1 MKTLLYISIC
11 CSLLVAS
18 FTFGQQTPFSSHY
31 YINMM
36 TINPSLTGTSENTQ
50 AFLSHRSQFAGLNG
64 GPQTSYLSLD
74 GPTLS
79 KKFGIGFTALNDV
92 TSILART
99 NFMVNYAYALKLGN
113 NSSLRFGIAAGVQN
127 NRIDFD
133 KAQVVDQNDVILYGP
148 RQNQTVFNADFGLAL
163 NVKKLQFGFAIP
175 QLLNNEPL
183 FTTNT
188 GEDLIYST
196 KRHIRSTIKYEFA
209 FGENGKNVFYP
220 LVMIRAVKGAPVQY
234 DINAVLDFKKRSW
247 FGVTY
252 HSNYAVAVS
261 AGLRLDNFSIG
272 YAHDF
277 VLAKVTNYSKRSSE
291 IVLSYQFGEKDKAQQ
306 VINEELKKQI
316 ALNNK
321 KVNENIDEL
330 ELLKEQTDSLK
341 QQTDSLKT
349 ELQKSTSKV
358 NELSKNVN
366 STIDAQNAIKNDL
379 NNTQQQLR
387 NVQTNNNK
395 QQAINNTPYE
405 KPVLPTNEKVISG
418 SKADFVDENGNEA
431 QAGFYVVVGAFGV
444 ENNAL
449 NYKAECINSGIT
461 QTAILWNKSRGVREV
476 YVFYSIERSEAVV
489 EKLKYVVDHPKVWIL
504 KLD

>member
-1 MKTLLYISIC
+1 MKTLLYISI
-11 CSLLVAS
+11 SYLLLVGS
-18 FTFGQQTPFSSHY
+18 ISFGQQMPFSSHY

-36 TINPSLTGTSENTQ
+36 TVNPALTGSGENTQ
-50 AFLSHRSQFAGLNG
+50 AYLSHRSQFAGLNG

-99 NFMVNYAYALKLGN
+99 NFMVNYAYSLKLGN
-113 NSSLRFGIAAGVQN
+113 ESNLRFGLAAGIQN

-234 DINAVLDFKKRSW
+234 DINAVLDFKKRAW
-247 FGVTY
+247 FGITY

-261 AGLRLDNFSIG
+261 AGLRMDKFAIG

-277 VLAKVTNYSKRSSE
+277 VLAKVANYSKRSSE
-291 IVLSYQFGEKDKAQQ
+291 IVLSYQFGEKDNAQQ
-306 VINEELKKQI
+306 LINEELKKQI

-321 KVNENIDEL
+321 KVNENIDEIEIL
-330 ELLKEQTDSLK
+330 TEQTDSLK
-341 QQTDSLKT
+341 SELEKT
-349 ELQKSTSKV
+349 NSKL

-379 NNTQQQLR
+379 NNTQQQLK
-387 NVQTNNNK
+387 NVQSNNIK
-395 QQAINNTPYE
+395 QQAIENIPYE

-418 SKADFVDENGNEA
+418 SKVDFVDENGNEA

-461 QTAILWNKSRGVREV
+461 QTAILWNKTRGVREV
-476 YVFYSIERSEAVV
+476 YVFYSLDRSEAVV

>member
-1 MKTLLYISIC
+1 
-11 CSLLVAS
+11 
-18 FTFGQQTPFSSHY
+18 
-31 YINMM
+31 MM
-36 TINPSLTGTSENTQ
+36 TVNPALTGSGENTQ
-50 AFLSHRSQFAGLNG
+50 AYLSHRSQFAGLNG

-99 NFMVNYAYALKLGN
+99 NFMVNYAYSLKLGN
-113 NSSLRFGIAAGVQN
+113 ESNLRFGLAAGIQN

-234 DINAVLDFKKRSW
+234 DINAVLDFKKRAW
-247 FGVTY
+247 FGITY

-261 AGLRLDNFSIG
+261 AGLRMDKFAIG

-277 VLAKVTNYSKRSSE
+277 VLSKVANYSKRSSE
-291 IVLSYQFGEKDKAQQ
+291 IVLSYQFGEKDNAQQ
-306 VINEELKKQI
+306 LINEELKKQI

-321 KVNENIDEL
+321 KVNENIDEIEIL
-330 ELLKEQTDSLK
+330 TEQTDSLK
-341 QQTDSLKT
+341 SELEKT
-349 ELQKSTSKV
+349 NSKL

-379 NNTQQQLR
+379 NNTQQQLK
-387 NVQTNNNK
+387 NVQSNNIK
-395 QQAINNTPYE
+395 QQAIENIPYE

-418 SKADFVDENGNEA
+418 SKVDFVDENGNEA

-461 QTAILWNKSRGVREV
+461 QTAILWNKTRGVREV
-476 YVFYSIERSEAVV
+476 YVFYSLDRSEAVV

>member
-1 MKTLLYISIC
+1 
-11 CSLLVAS
+11 
-18 FTFGQQTPFSSHY
+18 
-31 YINMM
+31 MM
-36 TINPSLTGTSENTQ
+36 TVNPALTGSGENTQ
-50 AFLSHRSQFAGLNG
+50 AYLSHRSQFAGLNG

-99 NFMVNYAYALKLGN
+99 NFMVNYAYSLKLGN
-113 NSSLRFGIAAGVQN
+113 ESNLRFGLAAGIQN

-234 DINAVLDFKKRSW
+234 DINAVLDFKKRAW
-247 FGVTY
+247 FGITY

-261 AGLRLDNFSIG
+261 AGLRMDKFAIG

-277 VLAKVTNYSKRSSE
+277 VLAKVANYSKRSSE
-291 IVLSYQFGEKDKAQQ
+291 IVLSYQFGEKDNAQQ
-306 VINEELKKQI
+306 LINEELKKQI

-321 KVNENIDEL
+321 KVNENIDEIEIL
-330 ELLKEQTDSLK
+330 TEQTDSLK
-341 QQTDSLKT
+341 SELEKT
-349 ELQKSTSKV
+349 NSKL

-379 NNTQQQLR
+379 NNTQQQLK
-387 NVQTNNNK
+387 NVQSNNIK
-395 QQAINNTPYE
+395 QQAIENIPYE

-418 SKADFVDENGNEA
+418 SKVDFVDENGNEA

-461 QTAILWNKSRGVREV
+461 QTAILWNKTRGVREV
-476 YVFYSIERSEAVV
+476 YVFYSLDRSEAVV

>member
-1 MKTLLYISIC
+1 
-11 CSLLVAS
+11 
-18 FTFGQQTPFSSHY
+18 
-31 YINMM
+31 MM
-36 TINPSLTGTSENTQ
+36 TVNPALTGSGENTQ
-50 AFLSHRSQFAGLNG
+50 AFLSHRSQFTGLNG

-99 NFMVNYAYALKLGN
+99 NFMVNYAYSLKLGN
-113 NSSLRFGIAAGVQN
+113 ESNLRFGLAAGIQN

-175 QLLNNEPL
+175 QLLSNEPI

-196 KRHIRSTIKYEFA
+196 KRHIRSTLKYEFA

-234 DINAVLDFKKRSW
+234 DINAVLDFKKRAW

-252 HSNYAVAVS
+252 HSNYAIAVS
-261 AGLRLDNFSIG
+261 AGLRMDNFSIG

-277 VLAKVTNYSKRSSE
+277 VLSKVANYSKRSSE
-291 IVLSYQFGEKDKAQQ
+291 IVLSYRFGEKDKAQQ
-306 VINEELKKQI
+306 LINEELKKQMD
-316 ALNNK
+316 LNNK
-321 KVNENIDEL
+321 KVNDNIDEIEAL
-330 ELLKEQTDSLK
+330 TEQTDSLK
-341 QQTDSLKT
+341 SELEKT
-349 ELQKSTSKV
+349 NSKL

-366 STIDAQNAIKNDL
+366 STIDAQNAIKNEL
-379 NNTQQQLR
+379 NNTQQQLK
-387 NVQTNNNK
+387 NAQLNNN
-395 QQAINNTPYE
+395 QQQIQEVKPYE

-461 QTAILWNKSRGVREV
+461 QTAILWNKTRGVREV
-476 YVFYSIERSEAVV
+476 YVYYTKERAEAVT

>member
-1 MKTLLYISIC
+1 M
-11 CSLLVAS
+11 
-18 FTFGQQTPFSSHY
+18 PFSSHY

-36 TINPSLTGTSENTQ
+36 TVNPALTGSGENTQ
-50 AFLSHRSQFAGLNG
+50 AFLSHRSQFTGLNG

-99 NFMVNYAYALKLGN
+99 NFMVNYAYSLKLGN
-113 NSSLRFGIAAGVQN
+113 ESNLRFGLAAGIQN

-175 QLLNNEPL
+175 QLLANEPI

-196 KRHIRSTIKYEFA
+196 KRHIRSTLKYEFV

-234 DINAVLDFKKRSW
+234 DINAVLDFKKRAW

-252 HSNYAVAVS
+252 HSNYAIAVS
-261 AGLRLDNFSIG
+261 AGLRMDNFSIG

-277 VLAKVTNYSKRSSE
+277 VLSKVANYSKRSSE
-291 IVLSYQFGEKDKAQQ
+291 IVLSYRFGEKDKAQQ
-306 VINEELKKQI
+306 LINEELKKQMD
-316 ALNNK
+316 LNNK
-321 KVNENIDEL
+321 KVNDNIDEIEAL
-330 ELLKEQTDSLK
+330 TEQTDSLK
-341 QQTDSLKT
+341 SELEKT
-349 ELQKSTSKV
+349 NSKL

-366 STIDAQNAIKNDL
+366 STIDAQNAIKNEL
-379 NNTQQQLR
+379 NNAQQQLK
-387 NVQTNNNK
+387 NAQLNNN
-395 QQAINNTPYE
+395 QQQIQEVKPYE

-461 QTAILWNKSRGVREV
+461 QTAILWNKTRGVREV
-476 YVFYSIERSEAVV
+476 YVYYTKERAEAVT

>member
-1 MKTLLYISIC
+1 MKTLLYISI
-11 CSLLVAS
+11 SYLLLVGS
-18 FTFGQQTPFSSHY
+18 ISFGQQMPFSSHY

-36 TINPSLTGTSENTQ
+36 TVNPALTGSGENTQ
-50 AFLSHRSQFAGLNG
+50 AYLSHRSQFAGLNG

-99 NFMVNYAYALKLGN
+99 NFMVNYAYSLKLGN
-113 NSSLRFGIAAGVQN
+113 ESNLRFGLAAGIQN

-247 FGVTY
+247 FGITY

-261 AGLRLDNFSIG
+261 AGLRMDKFAIG

-277 VLAKVTNYSKRSSE
+277 VLAKVANYSKRSSE
-291 IVLSYQFGEKDKAQQ
+291 IVLSYQFGEKDNAQQ
-306 VINEELKKQI
+306 LINEELKKQI

-321 KVNENIDEL
+321 KVNENIDEIEIL
-330 ELLKEQTDSLK
+330 TEQTDSLK
-341 QQTDSLKT
+341 SELEKT
-349 ELQKSTSKV
+349 NSKL

-379 NNTQQQLR
+379 NNTQQQLK
-387 NVQTNNNK
+387 NVQSNNIK
-395 QQAINNTPYE
+395 QQAIENVPYE

-418 SKADFVDENGNEA
+418 SKVDFVDENGNEA

-461 QTAILWNKSRGVREV
+461 QTAILWNKTRGVREV
-476 YVFYSIERSEAVV
+476 YVFYSLDRSEAVV

>member
-1 MKTLLYISIC
+1 MKTLLYISI
-11 CSLLVAS
+11 SYVLIVGS
-18 FTFGQQTPFSSHY
+18 ISFGQQMPFSSHY

-36 TINPSLTGTSENTQ
+36 TVNPALTGSGENTQ
-50 AFLSHRSQFAGLNG
+50 AFLSHRSQFTGLNG

-99 NFMVNYAYALKLGN
+99 NFMVNYAYSLKLGN
-113 NSSLRFGIAAGVQN
+113 ESNLRFGLAAGIQN

-175 QLLNNEPL
+175 QLLANEPI

-196 KRHIRSTIKYEFA
+196 KRHIRSTLKYEFA

-234 DINAVLDFKKRSW
+234 DINAVLDFKKRAW

-252 HSNYAVAVS
+252 HSNYAIAVS
-261 AGLRLDNFSIG
+261 AGLRMDNFSIG

-277 VLAKVTNYSKRSSE
+277 VLSKVANYSKRSSE
-291 IVLSYQFGEKDKAQQ
+291 IVLSYRFGEKDKAQQ
-306 VINEELKKQI
+306 LLNEELKKQMD
-316 ALNNK
+316 LNNK
-321 KVNENIDEL
+321 KVNDNIDEIEAL
-330 ELLKEQTDSLK
+330 NEQTDSLK
-341 QQTDSLKT
+341 SELEKT
-349 ELQKSTSKV
+349 NSKL

-366 STIDAQNAIKNDL
+366 STIDAQNAIKNEL
-379 NNTQQQLR
+379 NNTQQQLK
-387 NVQTNNNK
+387 NAQLNNN
-395 QQAINNTPYE
+395 QQQIQEVKPYE

-461 QTAILWNKSRGVREV
+461 QTAILWNKTRGVREV
-476 YVFYSIERSEAVV
+476 YVYYTKERAEAVT

>member
-1 MKTLLYISIC
+1 
-11 CSLLVAS
+11 
-18 FTFGQQTPFSSHY
+18 
-31 YINMM
+31 MM
-36 TINPSLTGTSENTQ
+36 TVNPALTGSGENTQ
-50 AFLSHRSQFAGLNG
+50 AYLSHRSQFAGLNG

-99 NFMVNYAYALKLGN
+99 NFMVNYAYSLKLGN
-113 NSSLRFGIAAGVQN
+113 ESNLRFGLAAGIQN

-247 FGVTY
+247 FGITY

-261 AGLRLDNFSIG
+261 AGLRMDKFAIG

-277 VLAKVTNYSKRSSE
+277 VLAKVANYSKRSSE
-291 IVLSYQFGEKDKAQQ
+291 IVLSYQFGEKDNAQQ
-306 VINEELKKQI
+306 LINEELKKQI

-321 KVNENIDEL
+321 KVNENIDEIEIL
-330 ELLKEQTDSLK
+330 TEQTDSLK
-341 QQTDSLKT
+341 SELEKT
-349 ELQKSTSKV
+349 NSKL

-379 NNTQQQLR
+379 NNTQQQLK
-387 NVQTNNNK
+387 NVQSNNIK
-395 QQAINNTPYE
+395 QQAIENVPYE

-418 SKADFVDENGNEA
+418 SKVDFVDENGNEA

-461 QTAILWNKSRGVREV
+461 QTAILWNKTRGVREV
-476 YVFYSIERSEAVV
+476 YVFYSLDRSEAVV

>member
-1 MKTLLYISIC
+1 MKTLLYISI
-11 CSLLVAS
+11 SYLLLVGS
-18 FTFGQQTPFSSHY
+18 ISFGQQMPFSSHY

-36 TINPSLTGTSENTQ
+36 TVNPALTGSGENTQ
-50 AFLSHRSQFAGLNG
+50 AFLSHRSQFTGLNG

-99 NFMVNYAYALKLGN
+99 NFMVNYAYSLKLGN
-113 NSSLRFGIAAGVQN
+113 ESNLRFGLAAGIQN

-175 QLLNNEPL
+175 QLLANEPI

-196 KRHIRSTIKYEFA
+196 KRHIRSTLKYEFA

-220 LVMIRAVKGAPVQY
+220 LVMIRAVKGAPVQF
-234 DINAVLDFKKRSW
+234 DINAVLDFKKRAW

-252 HSNYAVAVS
+252 HSNYAIAVS
-261 AGLRLDNFSIG
+261 AGLRMDNFSIG

-277 VLAKVTNYSKRSSE
+277 VLSKVANYSKRSSE
-291 IVLSYQFGEKDKAQQ
+291 IVLSYRFGEKDKAQQ
-306 VINEELKKQI
+306 LLNEELKKQMD
-316 ALNNK
+316 LNNK
-321 KVNENIDEL
+321 KVNDNIDEIEAL
-330 ELLKEQTDSLK
+330 NEQTDSLK
-341 QQTDSLKT
+341 SELEKT
-349 ELQKSTSKV
+349 NSKL

-366 STIDAQNAIKNDL
+366 STIDAQNAIKNEL
-379 NNTQQQLR
+379 NNTQQQLK
-387 NVQTNNNK
+387 NAQLNNN
-395 QQAINNTPYE
+395 QQQIQEVKPYE

-461 QTAILWNKSRGVREV
+461 QTAILWNKTRGVREV
-476 YVFYSIERSEAVV
+476 YVYYTKERAEAVT

>member
-1 MKTLLYISIC
+1 MKTLLYLSISY
-11 CSLLVAS
+11 SLLVSS
-18 FTFGQQTPFSSHY
+18 FSFGQQMPFSSHY

-36 TINPSLTGTSENTQ
+36 TINPALTGSGENTQ

-64 GPQTSYLSLD
+64 GPQTSYLTLD

-99 NFMVNYAYALKLGN
+99 NFMVNYAYSLKLGSE
-113 NSSLRFGIAAGVQN
+113 SSLRFGLAAGIQN

-133 KAQVVDQNDVILYGP
+133 KAQVVDQNDIILYGP
-148 RQNQTVFNADFGLAL
+148 RQNQTVFNADFGVAL
-163 NVKKLQFGFAIP
+163 NLKKLQFGFAVP

-196 KRHIRSTIKYEFA
+196 KRHIRSTLKYEFA
-209 FGENGKNVFYP
+209 FGENGNTTFYP
-220 LVMIRAVKGAPVQY
+220 LVMIRAVKGAPVQF
-234 DINAVLDFKKRSW
+234 DINAVLDFKKRAW
-247 FGVTY
+247 FGLTY
-252 HSNYAVAVS
+252 HNNYAIAVS

-277 VLAKVTNYSKRSSE
+277 VLSKVSNYSKRSSE
-291 IVLSYQFGEKDKAQQ
+291 IVLSYRFGEKDKAQQ
-306 VINEELKKQI
+306 LINEELKKQM

-321 KVNENIDEL
+321 KANENIDEI

-341 QQTDSLKT
+341 T
-349 ELQKSTSKV
+349 ELNKTNSKV

-366 STIDAQNAIKNDL
+366 STIDAQNALKNDL
-379 NNTQQQLR
+379 NNTQQQIK
-387 NVQTNNNK
+387 NVQKNIN
-395 QQAINNTPYE
+395 QQPQELKPYE
-405 KPVLPTNEKVISG
+405 KPILPTNEKVISG
-418 SKADFVDENGNEA
+418 SKVDFVDENGDEA
-431 QAGFYVVVGAFGV
+431 KAGFYVVVGAFGV

-449 NYKAECINSGIT
+449 NYKAECINSGIS

-476 YVFYSIERSEAVV
+476 YVFYSIDRSEAVV

>member
-1 MKTLLYISIC
+1 MKTLLYISI
-11 CSLLVAS
+11 SYLLLVGS
-18 FTFGQQTPFSSHY
+18 ISFGQQMPFSSHY

-36 TINPSLTGTSENTQ
+36 TVNPALTGSRENTQ
-50 AFLSHRSQFAGLNG
+50 AYLSHRSQFAGLNG

-99 NFMVNYAYALKLGN
+99 NFMVNYAYSLKLGN
-113 NSSLRFGIAAGVQN
+113 ESNLRFGLAAGIQN

-234 DINAVLDFKKRSW
+234 DINAVLDFKKRAW
-247 FGVTY
+247 FGITY

-261 AGLRLDNFSIG
+261 AGLRMDKFAIG

-277 VLAKVTNYSKRSSE
+277 VLAKVANYSKRSSE
-291 IVLSYQFGEKDKAQQ
+291 IVLSYQFGEKDNAQQ
-306 VINEELKKQI
+306 LINEELKKQI

-321 KVNENIDEL
+321 KVNENIDEIEIL
-330 ELLKEQTDSLK
+330 TEQTDSLK
-341 QQTDSLKT
+341 SELEKT
-349 ELQKSTSKV
+349 NSKL

-379 NNTQQQLR
+379 NNTQQQLK
-387 NVQTNNNK
+387 NVQSNNIK
-395 QQAINNTPYE
+395 QQAIENVPYE

-461 QTAILWNKSRGVREV
+461 QTAILWNKTRGVREV
-476 YVFYSIERSEAVV
+476 YVFYSLDRSEAVV

-504 KLD
+504 KLG

>member
-1 MKTLLYISIC
+1 
-11 CSLLVAS
+11 
-18 FTFGQQTPFSSHY
+18 
-31 YINMM
+31 MM
-36 TINPSLTGTSENTQ
+36 TVNPALTGSGENTQ
-50 AFLSHRSQFAGLNG
+50 AYLSHRSQFAGLNG

-99 NFMVNYAYALKLGN
+99 NFMVNYAYSLKLGN
-113 NSSLRFGIAAGVQN
+113 ESNLRFGLAAGIQN

-148 RQNQTVFNADFGLAL
+148 RQNQTVFNAYFGLAL

-220 LVMIRAVKGAPVQY
+220 LVMIRAVKGAPIQY
-234 DINAVLDFKKRSW
+234 DINAVLDFKKRAW
-247 FGVTY
+247 FGITY

-261 AGLRLDNFSIG
+261 AGLRMDKFAIG

-277 VLAKVTNYSKRSSE
+277 VLAKVANYSKRSSE
-291 IVLSYQFGEKDKAQQ
+291 IVLSYQFGEKDNAQQ
-306 VINEELKKQI
+306 LINEELKKQI

-321 KVNENIDEL
+321 KVNENIDEIEIL
-330 ELLKEQTDSLK
+330 TEQTDSLK
-341 QQTDSLKT
+341 SELEKT
-349 ELQKSTSKV
+349 NSKL

-379 NNTQQQLR
+379 NNTQQQLK
-387 NVQTNNNK
+387 NVQSNNIK
-395 QQAINNTPYE
+395 QQAIENVPYE

-461 QTAILWNKSRGVREV
+461 QTAILWNKTRGVREV
-476 YVFYSIERSEAVV
+476 YVFYSLDRSEAVV

>member
-1 MKTLLYISIC
+1 MKTLLYISI
-11 CSLLVAS
+11 SYLLLVGS
-18 FTFGQQTPFSSHY
+18 ISFGQQMPFSSHY

-36 TINPSLTGTSENTQ
+36 TVNPALTGSGENTQ
-50 AFLSHRSQFAGLNG
+50 AYLSHRSQFAGLNG

-99 NFMVNYAYALKLGN
+99 NFMVNYAYSLKLGN
-113 NSSLRFGIAAGVQN
+113 ESNLRFGLAAGIQN

-175 QLLNNEPL
+175 QLLANEPI

-196 KRHIRSTIKYEFA
+196 KRHIRSTLKYEFA

-220 LVMIRAVKGAPVQY
+220 LVMIRAVKGAPVQF
-234 DINAVLDFKKRSW
+234 DINAVLDFKKRAW
-247 FGVTY
+247 FVVTY
-252 HSNYAVAVS
+252 HSNYAIAVS
-261 AGLRLDNFSIG
+261 AGLRMDNFSIG

-277 VLAKVTNYSKRSSE
+277 VLSKVANYSKRSSE
-291 IVLSYQFGEKDKAQQ
+291 IVLSYRFGEKDKAQQ
-306 VINEELKKQI
+306 LLNEELKKQMD
-316 ALNNK
+316 LNNK
-321 KVNENIDEL
+321 KVNDNIDEIEAL
-330 ELLKEQTDSLK
+330 NEQTDSLK
-341 QQTDSLKT
+341 SELEKT
-349 ELQKSTSKV
+349 NSKL

-366 STIDAQNAIKNDL
+366 STIDAQNAIKNEL
-379 NNTQQQLR
+379 NNTQQQLK
-387 NVQTNNNK
+387 NAQLNNN
-395 QQAINNTPYE
+395 QQQIQEVKPYE

-461 QTAILWNKSRGVREV
+461 QTAILWNKTRGVREV
-476 YVFYSIERSEAVV
+476 YVFYSLDRSEAVV

>member
-1 MKTLLYISIC
+1 MKTLLYISI
-11 CSLLVAS
+11 SYLLLVGS
-18 FTFGQQTPFSSHY
+18 ISFGQQMPFSSHY

-36 TINPSLTGTSENTQ
+36 TVNPALTGSGENTQ
-50 AFLSHRSQFAGLNG
+50 AYLSHRSQFAGLNG

-99 NFMVNYAYALKLGN
+99 NFMVNYAYSLKLGN
-113 NSSLRFGIAAGVQN
+113 ESNLRFGLAAGIQN

-234 DINAVLDFKKRSW
+234 DINAVLDFKKRAW
-247 FGVTY
+247 FGITY

-261 AGLRLDNFSIG
+261 AGLRMDKFAIG

-277 VLAKVTNYSKRSSE
+277 VLSKVANYSKRSSE
-291 IVLSYQFGEKDKAQQ
+291 IVLSYQFGEKDNAQQ
-306 VINEELKKQI
+306 LINEELKKQI

-321 KVNENIDEL
+321 KVNENIDEIEIL
-330 ELLKEQTDSLK
+330 TEQTDSLK
-341 QQTDSLKT
+341 SELEKT
-349 ELQKSTSKV
+349 NSKL

-379 NNTQQQLR
+379 NNTQQQLK
-387 NVQTNNNK
+387 NVQSNNIK
-395 QQAINNTPYE
+395 QQAIENIPYE

-418 SKADFVDENGNEA
+418 SKVDFVDENGNEA

-461 QTAILWNKSRGVREV
+461 QTAILWNKTRGVREV
-476 YVFYSIERSEAVV
+476 YVFYSLDRSEAVV

>member
-1 MKTLLYISIC
+1 MKTLLYISI
-11 CSLLVAS
+11 SYVLIVGS
-18 FTFGQQTPFSSHY
+18 ISFGQQMPFSSHY

-36 TINPSLTGTSENTQ
+36 TVNPALTGSGENTQ
-50 AFLSHRSQFAGLNG
+50 AFLSHRSQFTGLNG

-99 NFMVNYAYALKLGN
+99 NFMVNYAYSLKLGN
-113 NSSLRFGIAAGVQN
+113 ESNLRFGLAAGIQN

-175 QLLNNEPL
+175 QLLANEPI

-196 KRHIRSTIKYEFA
+196 KRHIRSTLKYEFV

-234 DINAVLDFKKRSW
+234 DINAVLDFKKRAW

-252 HSNYAVAVS
+252 HSNYAIAVS
-261 AGLRLDNFSIG
+261 AGLRMDNFSIG

-277 VLAKVTNYSKRSSE
+277 VLSKVANYSKRSSE
-291 IVLSYQFGEKDKAQQ
+291 IVLSYRFGEKDKAQQ
-306 VINEELKKQI
+306 LINEELKKQMD
-316 ALNNK
+316 LNNK
-321 KVNENIDEL
+321 KVNDNIDEIEAL
-330 ELLKEQTDSLK
+330 TEQTDSLK
-341 QQTDSLKT
+341 SELEKT
-349 ELQKSTSKV
+349 NSKL

-366 STIDAQNAIKNDL
+366 STIDAQNAIKNEL
-379 NNTQQQLR
+379 NNAQQQLK
-387 NVQTNNNK
+387 NAQLNNN
-395 QQAINNTPYE
+395 QQQIQEVKPYE

-461 QTAILWNKSRGVREV
+461 QTAILWNKTRGVREV
-476 YVFYSIERSEAVV
+476 YVYYTKERAEAVT

>member
-1 MKTLLYISIC
+1 MKTLLYISI
-11 CSLLVAS
+11 SYLLLVGS
-18 FTFGQQTPFSSHY
+18 ISFGQQMPFSSHY

-36 TINPSLTGTSENTQ
+36 TVNPALTGSGENTQ
-50 AFLSHRSQFAGLNG
+50 AYLSHRSQFAGLNG

-99 NFMVNYAYALKLGN
+99 NFMVNYAYSLKLGN
-113 NSSLRFGIAAGVQN
+113 ESNLRFGLAAGIQN

-234 DINAVLDFKKRSW
+234 DINAVLDFKKRAW
-247 FGVTY
+247 FGITY

-261 AGLRLDNFSIG
+261 AGLRMDKFAIG

-277 VLAKVTNYSKRSSE
+277 VLAQVANYSKRSSE
-291 IVLSYQFGEKDKAQQ
+291 IVLSYQFGEKDNAQQ
-306 VINEELKKQI
+306 LINEELKKQI

-321 KVNENIDEL
+321 KVNENIDEIEIL
-330 ELLKEQTDSLK
+330 TEQTDSLK
-341 QQTDSLKT
+341 SELEKT
-349 ELQKSTSKV
+349 NSKL

-379 NNTQQQLR
+379 NNTQQQLK
-387 NVQTNNNK
+387 NVQSNNIK
-395 QQAINNTPYE
+395 QQAIENVPYE

-461 QTAILWNKSRGVREV
+461 QTAILWNKTRGVREV
-476 YVFYSIERSEAVV
+476 YVFYSLDRSEAVV

>member
-1 MKTLLYISIC
+1 MKTLLYISI
-11 CSLLVAS
+11 SYVLIVGS
-18 FTFGQQTPFSSHY
+18 ISFGQQMPFSSHY

-36 TINPSLTGTSENTQ
+36 TVNPALTGSGENTQ
-50 AFLSHRSQFAGLNG
+50 AFLSHRSQFTGLNG

-99 NFMVNYAYALKLGN
+99 NFMVNYAYSLKLGN
-113 NSSLRFGIAAGVQN
+113 ESNLRFGLAAGIQN

-175 QLLNNEPL
+175 QLLANEPI

-196 KRHIRSTIKYEFA
+196 KRHIRSTLKYEFV

-234 DINAVLDFKKRSW
+234 DINAVLDFKKRAW

-252 HSNYAVAVS
+252 HSNYAIAVS
-261 AGLRLDNFSIG
+261 AGLRMDNFSIG

-277 VLAKVTNYSKRSSE
+277 VLSKVANYSKRSSE
-291 IVLSYQFGEKDKAQQ
+291 IVLSYRFGEKDKAQQ
-306 VINEELKKQI
+306 LINEELKKQMD
-316 ALNNK
+316 LNNK
-321 KVNENIDEL
+321 KVNDNIDEIEAL
-330 ELLKEQTDSLK
+330 TEQTDSLK
-341 QQTDSLKT
+341 SELEKT
-349 ELQKSTSKV
+349 NSKL

-366 STIDAQNAIKNDL
+366 STIDAQNAIKNEL
-379 NNTQQQLR
+379 NNTQQQLK
-387 NVQTNNNK
+387 NAQLNNN
-395 QQAINNTPYE
+395 QQQIQEVKPYE

-461 QTAILWNKSRGVREV
+461 QTAILWNKTRGVREV
-476 YVFYSIERSEAVV
+476 YVYYTKERAEAVT

>member
-1 MKTLLYISIC
+1 MKTLLYISI
-11 CSLLVAS
+11 SYLLLVGS
-18 FTFGQQTPFSSHY
+18 ISFGQQMPFSSHY

-36 TINPSLTGTSENTQ
+36 TVNPALTGSRENTQ
-50 AFLSHRSQFAGLNG
+50 AYLSHRSQFAGLNG

-99 NFMVNYAYALKLGN
+99 NFMVNYAYSLKLGN
-113 NSSLRFGIAAGVQN
+113 ESNLRFGLAAGIQN

-234 DINAVLDFKKRSW
+234 DINAVLDFKKRAW
-247 FGVTY
+247 FGITY

-261 AGLRLDNFSIG
+261 AGLRMDKFAIG

-277 VLAKVTNYSKRSSE
+277 VLAKVANYSKRSSE
-291 IVLSYQFGEKDKAQQ
+291 IVLSYQFGEKDNAQQ
-306 VINEELKKQI
+306 LINEELKKQI

-321 KVNENIDEL
+321 KVNENIDEIEIL
-330 ELLKEQTDSLK
+330 TEQTDSLK
-341 QQTDSLKT
+341 SELEKT
-349 ELQKSTSKV
+349 NSKL

-379 NNTQQQLR
+379 NNTQQQLK
-387 NVQTNNNK
+387 NVQSNNIK
-395 QQAINNTPYE
+395 QQAIENVPYE

-461 QTAILWNKSRGVREV
+461 QTAILWNKTRGVREV
-476 YVFYSIERSEAVV
+476 YVFYSLDRSEAVV

>member
-1 MKTLLYISIC
+1 MKTLLYISI
-11 CSLLVAS
+11 SYLLLVGS
-18 FTFGQQTPFSSHY
+18 ISFGQQMPFSSHY

-36 TINPSLTGTSENTQ
+36 TVNPALTGSGENTQ
-50 AFLSHRSQFAGLNG
+50 AYLSHRSQFAGLNG

-99 NFMVNYAYALKLGN
+99 NFMVNYAYSLKLGN
-113 NSSLRFGIAAGVQN
+113 ESNLRFGLAAGIQN

-175 QLLNNEPL
+175 QLLNNEPF

-234 DINAVLDFKKRSW
+234 DINAVLDFKKRAW
-247 FGVTY
+247 FGITY

-261 AGLRLDNFSIG
+261 AGLRMDKFAIG

-277 VLAKVTNYSKRSSE
+277 VLAKVANYSKRSSE
-291 IVLSYQFGEKDKAQQ
+291 IVLSYQFGEKDNAQQ
-306 VINEELKKQI
+306 LINEELKKQI

-321 KVNENIDEL
+321 KVNENIDEIEIL
-330 ELLKEQTDSLK
+330 TEQTDSLK
-341 QQTDSLKT
+341 SELEKT
-349 ELQKSTSKV
+349 NSKL

-379 NNTQQQLR
+379 NNTQQQLK
-387 NVQTNNNK
+387 NVQSNNIK
-395 QQAINNTPYE
+395 QQAIENVPYE

-418 SKADFVDENGNEA
+418 SKVDFVDENGNEA

-461 QTAILWNKSRGVREV
+461 QTAILWNKTRGVREV
-476 YVFYSIERSEAVV
+476 YVFYSLDRSEAVV

>member
-1 MKTLLYISIC
+1 MKTLLYISI
-11 CSLLVAS
+11 SYLLLVGS
-18 FTFGQQTPFSSHY
+18 ISFGQQMPFSSHY

-36 TINPSLTGTSENTQ
+36 TVNPALTGSGENTQ
-50 AFLSHRSQFAGLNG
+50 AYLSHRSQFAGLNG

-99 NFMVNYAYALKLGN
+99 NFMVNYAYSLKLGN
-113 NSSLRFGIAAGVQN
+113 ESNLRFGLAAGIQN

-234 DINAVLDFKKRSW
+234 DINAVLDFKKRAW
-247 FGVTY
+247 FGITY

-261 AGLRLDNFSIG
+261 AGLRMDKFAIG

-277 VLAKVTNYSKRSSE
+277 VLAKVANYSKRSSE
-291 IVLSYQFGEKDKAQQ
+291 IVLSYQFGEKDNAQQ
-306 VINEELKKQI
+306 LINEELKKQI

-321 KVNENIDEL
+321 KVNENIDEIEIL
-330 ELLKEQTDSLK
+330 TEQTDSLK
-341 QQTDSLKT
+341 SELEKT
-349 ELQKSTSKV
+349 NSKL

-379 NNTQQQLR
+379 NNTQQQLK
-387 NVQTNNNK
+387 NVQSNNIK
-395 QQAINNTPYE
+395 QQAIENVPYE

-461 QTAILWNKSRGVREV
+461 QTAILWNKTRGVREV
-476 YVFYSIERSEAVV
+476 YVFYSLDRSEAVV

>member
-1 MKTLLYISIC
+1 
-11 CSLLVAS
+11 
-18 FTFGQQTPFSSHY
+18 
-31 YINMM
+31 MM
-36 TINPSLTGTSENTQ
+36 TVNPALTGSGENTQ
-50 AFLSHRSQFAGLNG
+50 AYLSHRSQFAGLNG

-99 NFMVNYAYALKLGN
+99 NFMVNYAYSLKLGN
-113 NSSLRFGIAAGVQN
+113 ESNLRFGLAAGIQN

-220 LVMIRAVKGAPVQY
+220 LVMIRAVKGAPIQY
-234 DINAVLDFKKRSW
+234 DINAVLDFKKRAW
-247 FGVTY
+247 FGITY

-261 AGLRLDNFSIG
+261 AGLRMDKFAIG

-277 VLAKVTNYSKRSSE
+277 VLAKVANYSKRSSE
-291 IVLSYQFGEKDKAQQ
+291 IVLSYQFGEKDNAQQ
-306 VINEELKKQI
+306 LINEELKKQI

-321 KVNENIDEL
+321 KVNENIDEIEIL
-330 ELLKEQTDSLK
+330 TEQTDSLK
-341 QQTDSLKT
+341 SELEKT
-349 ELQKSTSKV
+349 NSKL

-379 NNTQQQLR
+379 NNTQQQLK
-387 NVQTNNNK
+387 NVQSNNIK
-395 QQAINNTPYE
+395 QQAIENVPYE

-461 QTAILWNKSRGVREV
+461 QTAILWNKTRGVREV
-476 YVFYSIERSEAVV
+476 YVFYSLDRSEAVV

>member
-1 MKTLLYISIC
+1 MKTLLYISI
-11 CSLLVAS
+11 SYVLIVGS
-18 FTFGQQTPFSSHY
+18 ISFGQQMPFSSHY

-36 TINPSLTGTSENTQ
+36 TVNPALTGSGENTQ
-50 AFLSHRSQFAGLNG
+50 AFLSHRSQFTGLNG

-99 NFMVNYAYALKLGN
+99 NFMVNYAYSLKLGN
-113 NSSLRFGIAAGVQN
+113 ESNLRFGLAAGIQN

-175 QLLNNEPL
+175 QLLANEPI

-196 KRHIRSTIKYEFA
+196 KRHIRSTLKYEFA

-234 DINAVLDFKKRSW
+234 DINAVLDFKKRAW

-252 HSNYAVAVS
+252 HSNYAIAVS
-261 AGLRLDNFSIG
+261 AGLRMDNFSIG

-277 VLAKVTNYSKRSSE
+277 VLSKVANYSKRSSE
-291 IVLSYQFGEKDKAQQ
+291 IVLSYRFGEKDKAQQ
-306 VINEELKKQI
+306 LINEELKKQMD
-316 ALNNK
+316 LNNK
-321 KVNENIDEL
+321 KVNDNIDEIEAL
-330 ELLKEQTDSLK
+330 NEQTDSLK
-341 QQTDSLKT
+341 SELEKT
-349 ELQKSTSKV
+349 NSKL

-366 STIDAQNAIKNDL
+366 STIDAQNAIKNEL
-379 NNTQQQLR
+379 NNTQQQLK
-387 NVQTNNNK
+387 NAQLNNN
-395 QQAINNTPYE
+395 QQQIQEVKPYE

-461 QTAILWNKSRGVREV
+461 QTAILWNKTRGVREV
-476 YVFYSIERSEAVV
+476 YVYYTKERAEAVT

>member
-1 MKTLLYISIC
+1 
-11 CSLLVAS
+11 
-18 FTFGQQTPFSSHY
+18 
-31 YINMM
+31 
-36 TINPSLTGTSENTQ
+36 
-50 AFLSHRSQFAGLNG
+50 
-64 GPQTSYLSLD
+64 
-74 GPTLS
+74 
-79 KKFGIGFTALNDV
+79 
-92 TSILART
+92 
-99 NFMVNYAYALKLGN
+99 
-113 NSSLRFGIAAGVQN
+113 
-127 NRIDFD
+127 
-133 KAQVVDQNDVILYGP
+133 
-148 RQNQTVFNADFGLAL
+148 
-163 NVKKLQFGFAIP
+163 
-175 QLLNNEPL
+175 LNNEPL

-234 DINAVLDFKKRSW
+234 DINAVLDFKKRAW
-247 FGVTY
+247 FGITY

-261 AGLRLDNFSIG
+261 AGLRMDKFAIG

-277 VLAKVTNYSKRSSE
+277 VLAKVANYSKRSSE
-291 IVLSYQFGEKDKAQQ
+291 IVLSYQFGEKDNAQQ
-306 VINEELKKQI
+306 LINEELKKQI

-321 KVNENIDEL
+321 KVNENIDEIEIL
-330 ELLKEQTDSLK
+330 TEQTDSLK
-341 QQTDSLKT
+341 SELEKT
-349 ELQKSTSKV
+349 NSKL

-379 NNTQQQLR
+379 NNTQQQLK
-387 NVQTNNNK
+387 NVQSNNIK
-395 QQAINNTPYE
+395 QQTIENVPYE

-461 QTAILWNKSRGVREV
+461 QTAILWNKTRGVREV
-476 YVFYSIERSEAVV
+476 YVFYSLDRSEAVV

>member
-1 MKTLLYISIC
+1 MKTLLYISI
-11 CSLLVAS
+11 SYLLLVGS
-18 FTFGQQTPFSSHY
+18 ISFGQQMPFSSHY

-36 TINPSLTGTSENTQ
+36 TVNPALTGSGENTQ
-50 AFLSHRSQFAGLNG
+50 AYLSHRSQFAGLNG

-99 NFMVNYAYALKLGN
+99 NFMVNYAYSLKLGN
-113 NSSLRFGIAAGVQN
+113 ESNLRFGLAAGIQN

-234 DINAVLDFKKRSW
+234 DINAVLDFKKRAW
-247 FGVTY
+247 FGITY

-261 AGLRLDNFSIG
+261 AGLRMDKFAIG

-277 VLAKVTNYSKRSSE
+277 VLAKVANYSKRSSE
-291 IVLSYQFGEKDKAQQ
+291 IVLSYQFGEKDNAQQ
-306 VINEELKKQI
+306 LINEELKKQI

-321 KVNENIDEL
+321 KVNENIDEIEIL
-330 ELLKEQTDSLK
+330 TEQTDSLK
-341 QQTDSLKT
+341 SELEKT
-349 ELQKSTSKV
+349 NSKL

-379 NNTQQQLR
+379 NNTQQQLK
-387 NVQTNNNK
+387 NVQSNNIK
-395 QQAINNTPYE
+395 QQTIENVPYE

-461 QTAILWNKSRGVREV
+461 QTAILWNKTRGVREV
-476 YVFYSIERSEAVV
+476 YVFYSLDRSEAVV

>member
-1 MKTLLYISIC
+1 MKTLLYISI
-11 CSLLVAS
+11 SYVLIVGS
-18 FTFGQQTPFSSHY
+18 ISFGQQMPFSSHY

-36 TINPSLTGTSENTQ
+36 TVNPALTGSGENTQ
-50 AFLSHRSQFAGLNG
+50 AFLSHRSQFTGLNG

-99 NFMVNYAYALKLGN
+99 NFMVNYAYSLKLGN
-113 NSSLRFGIAAGVQN
+113 ESNLRFGLAAGIQN

-175 QLLNNEPL
+175 QLLANEPI

-196 KRHIRSTIKYEFA
+196 KRHIRSTLKYEFA

-220 LVMIRAVKGAPVQY
+220 LVMIRAVKGAPVQF
-234 DINAVLDFKKRSW
+234 DINAVLDFKKRAW

-252 HSNYAVAVS
+252 HSNYAIAVS
-261 AGLRLDNFSIG
+261 AGLRMDNFSIG

-277 VLAKVTNYSKRSSE
+277 VLSKVANYSKRSSE
-291 IVLSYQFGEKDKAQQ
+291 IVLSYRFGEKDKAQQ
-306 VINEELKKQI
+306 LINEELKKQMD
-316 ALNNK
+316 LNNK
-321 KVNENIDEL
+321 KVNDNIDEIEAL
-330 ELLKEQTDSLK
+330 TEQTDSLK
-341 QQTDSLKT
+341 SELEKT
-349 ELQKSTSKV
+349 NSKL

-366 STIDAQNAIKNDL
+366 STIDAQNAIKNEL
-379 NNTQQQLR
+379 NNTQQQLK
-387 NVQTNNNK
+387 NAQLNNN
-395 QQAINNTPYE
+395 QQQIQEVKPYE

-461 QTAILWNKSRGVREV
+461 QTAILWNKTRGVREV
-476 YVFYSIERSEAVV
+476 YVYYTKERAEAVT

>member
-1 MKTLLYISIC
+1 MKTLLYISI
-11 CSLLVAS
+11 SYVLIVGS
-18 FTFGQQTPFSSHY
+18 ISFGQQMPFSSHY

-36 TINPSLTGTSENTQ
+36 TVNPALTGSGENTQ
-50 AFLSHRSQFAGLNG
+50 AFLSHRSQFTGLNG

-99 NFMVNYAYALKLGN
+99 NFMVNYAYSLKLGN
-113 NSSLRFGIAAGVQN
+113 ESNLRFGLAAGIQN

-175 QLLNNEPL
+175 QLLANEPI

-196 KRHIRSTIKYEFA
+196 KRHIRSTLKYEFA

-220 LVMIRAVKGAPVQY
+220 LVMIRAVKGAPVQF
-234 DINAVLDFKKRSW
+234 DINAVLDFKKRAW

-252 HSNYAVAVS
+252 HSNYAIAVS
-261 AGLRLDNFSIG
+261 AGLRMDNFSIG

-277 VLAKVTNYSKRSSE
+277 VLSKVANYSKRSSE
-291 IVLSYQFGEKDKAQQ
+291 IVLSYRFGEKDKAQQ
-306 VINEELKKQI
+306 LINEELKKQMD
-316 ALNNK
+316 LNNK
-321 KVNENIDEL
+321 KVNDNIDEIEAL
-330 ELLKEQTDSLK
+330 NEQTDSLK
-341 QQTDSLKT
+341 SELEKT
-349 ELQKSTSKV
+349 NSKL

-366 STIDAQNAIKNDL
+366 STIDAQNAIKNEL
-379 NNTQQQLR
+379 NNTQQQLK
-387 NVQTNNNK
+387 NAQLNNN
-395 QQAINNTPYE
+395 QQQIQEVKPYE

-461 QTAILWNKSRGVREV
+461 QTAILWNKTRGVREV
-476 YVFYSIERSEAVV
+476 YVYYTKERAEAVT

>member
-11 CSLLVAS
+11 CSLFVTS
-18 FTFGQQTPFSSHY
+18 FTLGQQTPFSSHY

-36 TINPSLTGTSENTQ
+36 TINPALTGTSENTQ
-50 AFLSHRSQFAGLNG
+50 AFLSHRSQFTGLNG

-99 NFMVNYAYALKLGN
+99 NFMVNYAYSLKLGN
-113 NSSLRFGIAAGVQN
+113 TSSLRFGLAAGVQN

-133 KAQVVDQNDVILYGP
+133 KAQVVDQNDQILYGP
-148 RQNQTVFNADFGLAL
+148 RQSQSVFNADFGLAL
-163 NVKKLQFGFAIP
+163 TLNKFQFGFAVP
-175 QLLNNEPL
+175 QLLNNEPV

-196 KRHIRSTIKYEFA
+196 KRHIRSTLKYEFS
-209 FGENGKNVFYP
+209 FGENGENVFYP
-220 LVMIRAVKGAPVQY
+220 LVMIRAVKGAPIQY
-234 DINAVLDFKKRSW
+234 DINAVVDFKKRAW

-252 HSNYAVAVS
+252 HSNYAIAVS

-277 VLAKVTNYSKRSSE
+277 VLAKVANYSKRSSE
-291 IVLSYQFGEKDKAQQ
+291 IVLSYRFGEKDKAQQ
-306 VINEELKKQI
+306 LINEELKKQI

-321 KVNENIDEL
+321 KVNENIDEI
-330 ELLKEQTDSLK
+330 ELLQEQS
-341 QQTDSLKT
+341 DSLKT
-349 ELQKSTSKV
+349 ELEKTSSKV

-366 STIDAQNAIKNDL
+366 STIDAQNVLKNEL
-379 NNTQQQLR
+379 NNTQQQLKT
-387 NVQTNNNK
+387 VQTNPNQK
-395 QQAINNTPYE
+395 TTDSKPYE

-418 SKADFVDENGNEA
+418 SKADFVDEEGNEA

-449 NYKAECINSGIT
+449 NYKAECINAGIT
-461 QTAILWNKSRGVREV
+461 QTAILWNRSRGVREV
-476 YVFYSIERSEAVV
+476 YVFYSLDRSAAVV